1 MMYSDYLYQQPD
13 RQKTEYIEK
22 IPKHVKYLL
31 NEHNLKQLHYGEQ
44 SSNSINFLKIKKSQL
59 NCLNTIFSSQYNCL
73 VIFKHLGYGF
83 MIETSMISKIPLL
96 DKYYS
101 GSGFLL
107 PKFYIFNNHNQF
119 FYAYDKIFGLN
130 KGCQLIV
137 LDLPVDLPFI
147 NLILQ
152 VPKIVKYTSL
162 NGQLY
167 DNFLGIIYHNLS
179 YEYTNTDFVPKNL
192 IFKYLRNLVYFLGIE
207 IVSFDDE
214 LIEEAN

>member
-1 MMYSDYLYQQPD
+1 MYNDYLYQQAD

-22 IPKHVKYLL
+22 KPKHIKYLL

-44 SSNSINFLKIKKSQL
+44 NYNCINFLKIKKSQL

-83 MIETSMISKIPLL
+83 VIETSMISKIPLL

-107 PKFYIFNNHNQF
+107 PKFYTFNNHNQF
-119 FYAYDKIFGLN
+119 FYAYDKNFAFN
-130 KGCQLIV
+130 KGCQVIV
-137 LDLPVDLPFI
+137 LDLSLDLPFI
-147 NLILQ
+147 DLILQ
-152 VPKIVKYTSL
+152 VPKIIKYTSF

-167 DNFLGIIYHNLS
+167 DNFLGIIYYNLS
-179 YEYTNTDFVPKNL
+179 YEYTNNDFVPKGL
-192 IFKYLRNLVYFLGIE
+192 IYKYLRSLVNFLGIE

-214 LIEEAN
+214 LIEEAD